1 MYNVYCNNEL
11 VAENVSE
18 KSMMF
23 LVNHY
28 DRLKIM
34 INRDYKITVKKVS

>member
-1 MYNVYCNNEL
+1 MYNVYCENKL
-11 VAENVSE
+11 VAEKVSE
-18 KSMMF
+18 KSMIF

-34 INRDYKITVKKVS
+34 INRAYDVRVEKLD